1 MKHFIARLGK
11 RITPRLAR
19 GTVAGT
25 VLLACVQ
32 FSLASA
38 YAQPVDTGP
47 LSINGSLVVLGP
59 VTVDGSLTVA
69 GDIYARGPITAAWI
83 ERIPPDDP
91 AVRRRWEENTVRG
104 PLTVHGPLIVHGD
117 LEVHGPITV
126 GGPAGAV
133 GHVAAEGPIT
143 ERR

>member
-1 MKHFIARLGK
+1 MKRFITRGGVGMAS
-11 RITPRLAR
+11 RLAR
-19 GTVAGT
+19 DAAAGA
-25 VLLACVQ
+25 VLLASFAFC
-32 FSLASA
+32 ASA
-38 YAQPVDTGP
+38 VAQPVVTGP
-47 LSINGSLVVLGP
+47 LIITGSLVVLGP

-91 AVRRRWEENTVRG
+91 AVRRRRGENTFHG

-117 LEVHGPITV
+117 LEAHGPITV

-133 GHVAAEGPIT
+133 GRVDAEGPIT

>member
-1 MKHFIARLGK
+1 MERVIARRG
-11 RITPRLAR
+11 TSMPSRLAR

-25 VLLACVQ
+25 VLLASSIL
-32 FSLASA
+32 FASA
-38 YAQPVDTGP
+38 YAEPVVTGP
-47 LSINGSLVVLGP
+47 LSIDGALVVVGP

-91 AVRRRWEENTVRG
+91 AVRRHRGLNTFHG

-117 LEVHGPITV
+117 LEAHGPITV
-126 GGPAGAV
+126 GGPVGAV
-133 GHVAAEGPIT
+133 GRVDAEGPIT

>member
-1 MKHFIARLGK
+1 VKHFIARLGK
-11 RITPRLAR
+11 NIAARLAR
-19 GTVAGT
+19 GAVAGT
-25 VLLACVQ
+25 VLLAGAV
-32 FSLASA
+32 FFASA

-47 LSINGSLVVLGP
+47 LSIDGSLVVLGP

-91 AVRRRWEENTVRG
+91 AVRRHWGERTFNG

-117 LEVHGPITV
+117 LEAHGPITV

-133 GHVAAEGPIT
+133 GRVGADGPIT